1 MENKEK
7 TVATQATP
15 APSETGSVIGWLE
28 RILKLKKD
36 YGLGGILTAIMLLF
50 ITITVGTL
58 AFKPDVFINQV
69 QKIQARQ
76 HQEAVDKRIQADPQ
90 IREALLD
97 LRQSLNADRVFIV
110 EAHNGG
116 TNLSNLP
123 FLYVDMTYENVRPG
137 MPLLEEEYKNV
148 RLQRYGFCTFL
159 FNNNFW
165 SGTLEELNE
174 VDQTFSLRLQG
185 DEVNHFSMMALYGQ
199 YTITGAIG
207 VEYCKSEPMSKEYIM
222 VTMQKAANK
231 FAILLNNEL
240 KY

>member
-1 MENKEK
+1 MEEKEK
-7 TVATQATP
+7 NVVTQAPT
-15 APSETGSVIGWLE
+15 ETGNVIGWLE
-28 RILKLKKD
+28 RILKLKRD

-50 ITITVGTL
+50 LTITVGTL
-58 AFKPDVFINQV
+58 AFKPDVFVNQI
-69 QKIQARQ
+69 QKIQAKQ
-76 HQEAVDKRIQADPQ
+76 HQEAVDRRIQADPQ

-97 LRQSLNADRVFIV
+97 LRQALNADRVFIV

-116 TNLSNLP
+116 SNLSNLP

-159 FNNNFW
+159 YNNNFW
-165 SGTLEELNE
+165 SGTLDELAE
-174 VDQTFSLRLQG
+174 VDQAFSMRLRG
-185 DEVNHFSMMALYGQ
+185 DEVNHFSIMTLYGQ

-207 VEYCKSEPMSKEYIM
+207 VEYCSSEPLTKEYIM
-222 VTMQKAANK
+222 MTMQKSANK